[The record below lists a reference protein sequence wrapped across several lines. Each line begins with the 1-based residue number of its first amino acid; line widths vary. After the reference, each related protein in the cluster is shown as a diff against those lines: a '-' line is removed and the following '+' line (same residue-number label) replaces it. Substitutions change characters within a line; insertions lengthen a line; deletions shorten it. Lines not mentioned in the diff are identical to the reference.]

1 MQRTSL
7 FGAGLAAAVLF
18 AVACSPTEVPEDE
31 GPTGQVRFLIA
42 ENFWADWAPY
52 QSTAQSQFRL
62 ENQIYD
68 TLVDFPTGDLESPEP
83 MLATG
88 WDQIDDTT
96 WEFTLRD
103 DVTFHDGQQFTAED
117 VKASI
122 ELASGATDVETVLAG
137 RWVPTT
143 VEVVDDH
150 TARLTTDTPFA
161 ALLSVLRQTSIISA
175 DDLAAGQDELA
186 DSPNGTGPF
195 MLSQETETR
204 KEMEANLDYWA
215 GPPQIRELV
224 WEFVGDA
231 QTRVDA
237 LLAGDAEAVDRVPP
251 EQLARVEQADGYS
264 LASFTATEQVNL
276 WVRPGRLPIW
286 DETPQL
292 RRAVMS
298 AIDRVELAENL
309 VLGESV
315 AAQSFL
321 PSEVLHYSPGTPA
334 YEQDLEEAARLVE
347 DAGATGTEFELWVA
361 TGFLPRAEQVVRV
374 IEENLREIGLE
385 PQVVTTDVAGMV
397 DDIFSD
403 DGTGAMY
410 HLSWSN
416 AGDPHLAAEVYGDA
430 FVWSVGTDEFEE
442 LLARGVSTLDP
453 AEREQVYADLQAHL
467 WEQMPHIPL
476 YYSDF
481 TVAYTDQLQGVRIL
495 PNYETNFYP
504 ASLTGE

>member
-1 MQRTSL
+1 MNRKSL
-7 FGAGLAAAVLF
+7 FTAGLVAAFVA
-18 AVACSPTEVPEDE
+18 ACSPSEVPEDE
-31 GPTGQVRFLIA
+31 GPAGQVRFLIA

-62 ENQIYD
+62 ADQIYD

-83 MLATG
+83 MLATS
-88 WDQIDDTT
+88 WDQLDDRT
-96 WEFTLRD
+96 WELTLRD
-103 DVTFHDGQQFTAED
+103 DVTFHNGQRLTAED

-143 VEVVDDH
+143 VDVVEDH
-150 TARLTTDTPFA
+150 VARLTTEQPFA
-161 ALLSVLRQTSIISA
+161 ALFSVLRQTSIISA
-175 DDLAAGQDELA
+175 EDVAKGPDALAQA
-186 DSPNGTGPF
+186 PNGTGPF
-195 MLSQETETR
+195 KLTEETETR
-204 KEMEANLDYWA
+204 KVMEANQDYWGGA
-215 GPPQIRELV
+215 PRISELV
-224 WEFVGDA
+224 WEFVGDP

-237 LLAGDAEAVDRVPP
+237 LLAGNAEAIDRVPP
-251 EQLARVEQADGYS
+251 EQLDRIRAADGYS

-286 DETPQL
+286 DESQEL
-292 RRAVMS
+292 RQAVML
-298 AIDRVELAENL
+298 AIDRAELVDNL
-309 VLGESV
+309 VLGQSV

-321 PSEVLHYSPGTPA
+321 PSETLFYSPGTPG
-334 YEQDLEEAARLVE
+334 YEQDLQEAARLV
-347 DAGATGTEFELWVA
+347 DQAGATGTEFELWVA

-403 DGTGAMY
+403 DGTGAFY

-416 AGDPHLAAEVYGDA
+416 AGDPHLAAEVYSEA
-430 FVWSVGTDEFEE
+430 FVWWVGTEQFDD
-442 LLARGVSTLDP
+442 LLARGASTLEP
-453 AEREQVYADLQAHL
+453 AEREQIYAELQALL
-467 WEQMPHIPL
+467 WERLPHIPL

-481 TVAYTDQLQGVRIL
+481 TVAYTDRLQDVRIL
-495 PNYETNFYP
+495 PNYQTYFYP
-504 ASLTGE
+504 ASLASE